1 MDYYAMLCPAGI
13 NTVSESD
20 TPIRFESEE
29 ERDAFVAGDPGDGID
44 LPFTRE
50 ATDYHHIMSRFGTPE
65 AIMGLEEAK
74 YLFFSL

>member
-1 MDYYAMLCPAGI
+1 MKYYAMLCPAGI

-20 TPIRFESEE
+20 LPIRFDSEA

-50 ATDYHHIMSRFGTPE
+50 ATDYRSIMSRFGTPE
-65 AIMGLEEAK
+65 AIVSLEEAK
-74 YLFFSL
+74 YLFLSL